1 MGFEA
6 LKLKRQF
13 LRALDDMGFSEPT
26 PIQEKAIPRIL
37 AGQDLIGV
45 AQTGTGKTAAF
56 VLPLLQQIQGRQE
69 GAPRVA
75 ILVPTKELA
84 LQVHHAV
91 ENFARHTDMR
101 ALALVGGVGPKT
113 QIAALSKGA
122 EVVVATPGRFMEL
135 YLKGALVVNKLQAM
149 VLDEADRMMDMG
161 FMPQLRDILEVV
173 PRKRQNL
180 LFSATFPSRVERLAD
195 EFLLWP
201 TRIEV
206 APEGTPVS
214 TVDQHMVKVPNLQT
228 KLNLLSFWLTG
239 KHQDSRALVFVRTKE
254 DARKIR
260 QALEAVMPGL
270 VGEIHSN
277 KAQHTRLAAMNQFR
291 QGHVRVLVSTD
302 VSSRGIDVPETEV
315 VVNFTVP
322 RMSDDYVHRIG
333 RTARAGREG
342 TAWTFICPDEGHLL
356 MQVEQ
361 LTNVHIPSSKP
372 DDFEPGP
379 IPESVL
385 RRREEEA
392 QRLKDAEKNK
402 RTRGLEL
409 PDESKAADS
418 NAFPGGVV
426 PKSMPGRR
434 MGGRIRTRRR

>member
-1 MGFEA
+1 
-6 LKLKRQF
+6 
-13 LRALDDMGFSEPT
+13 
-26 PIQEKAIPRIL
+26 
-37 AGQDLIGV
+37 
-45 AQTGTGKTAAF
+45 
-56 VLPLLQQIQGRQE
+56 
-69 GAPRVA
+69 
-75 ILVPTKELA
+75 
-84 LQVHHAV
+84 
-91 ENFARHTDMR
+91 
-101 ALALVGGVGPKT
+101 
-113 QIAALSKGA
+113 
-122 EVVVATPGRFMEL
+122 MEL

-180 LFSATFPSRVERLAD
+180 LFSATFPTRVERLAD

-291 QGHVRVLVSTD
+291 QGDVRVLVSTD

-333 RTARAGREG
+333 RTGRANRSGIAYTFVDPTDMVALERVLERLPKDGR
-342 TAWTFICPDEGHLL
+342 
-356 MQVEQ
+356 
-361 LTNVHIPSSKP
+361 PSWKAFPRKSKSAKP
-372 DDFEPGP
+372 LHGKPKPWPGP
-379 IPESVL
+379 STSK
-385 RRREEEA
+385 RERQTPPTRGPFTKRKRSPQA
-392 QRLKDAEKNK
+392 RPRNADAEFI
-402 RTRGLEL
+402 
-409 PDESKAADS
+409 PDRA
-418 NAFPGGVV
+418 
-426 PKSMPGRR
+426 RR
-434 MGGRIRTRRR
+434 LRCPSQTLRQNT

>member
-1 MGFEA
+1 M
-6 LKLKRQF
+6 
-13 LRALDDMGFSEPT
+13 
-26 PIQEKAIPRIL
+26 
-37 AGQDLIGV
+37 
-45 AQTGTGKTAAF
+45 
-56 VLPLLQQIQGRQE
+56 
-69 GAPRVA
+69 
-75 ILVPTKELA
+75 
-84 LQVHHAV
+84 HHAV
-91 ENFARHTDMR
+91 VDFASHTDMR

-113 QIAALSKGA
+113 QIAALEQGA

-180 LFSATFPSRVERLAD
+180 LVQRDLPTRVERLAD

-277 KAQHTRLAAMNQFR
+277 KAQHTRLAAMNQFCAR
-291 QGHVRVLVSTD
+291 R
-302 VSSRGIDVPETEV
+302 R
-315 VVNFTVP
+315 
-322 RMSDDYVHRIG
+322 
-333 RTARAGREG
+333 ARAGQ
-342 TAWTFICPDEGHLL
+342 H
-356 MQVEQ
+356 
-361 LTNVHIPSSKP
+361 
-372 DDFEPGP
+372 
-379 IPESVL
+379 
-385 RRREEEA
+385 RREQPWHRRARDRGCRQFHCA
-392 QRLKDAEKNK
+392 QDVRRLRAPHWSD
-402 RTRGLEL
+402 RPGQPFWHCLHVRGS
-409 PDESKAADS
+409 DRRWRWNVSWS
-418 NAFPGGVV
+418 CC
-426 PKSMPGRR
+426 PK
-434 MGGRIRTRRR
+434 T

>member
-1 MGFEA
+1 MGSTFGRMGFEV

-56 VLPLLQQIQGRQE
+56 VLPLLQHIQGRQE

-91 ENFARHTDMR
+91 EDFASHTDMR
-101 ALALVGGVGPKT
+101 ALALVGGVGPKA
-113 QIAALSKGA
+113 QIAALSEGA

-291 QGHVRVLVSTD
+291 QGDVRVLVSTD

-333 RTARAGREG
+333 RTGRANRSGIAYTFVDPTDMVALERVLERLPKDGRPSWKE
-342 TAWTFICPDEGHLL
+342 FPS
-356 MQVEQ
+356 QVEVTETPPWEAKAMARTIDFQ
-361 LTNVHIPSSKP
+361 KRKADPSYKGAFHEKKKKKSSGK
-372 DDFEPGP
+372 GKK
-379 IPESVL
+379 
-385 RRREEEA
+385 RRR
-392 QRLKDAEKNK
+392 
-402 RTRGLEL
+402 
-409 PDESKAADS
+409 
-418 NAFPGGVV
+418 
-426 PKSMPGRR
+426 
-434 MGGRIRTRRR
+434 